1 MRRTSWTS
9 ATILGS
15 PKCVWR
21 LLTYAANDL
30 PRKCM
35 NRRGMCRTFHLV
47 MTHQIEHQSQDG
59 KKASHCQKSNMRK
72 SYMSISS
79 KFVLASCHTLDN
91 WRFFFAVVKRWSAL
105 LSDVDYDANTSLFA
119 GWCNSAEYDT
129 SDQPPQT
136 MCAQIHALSKQNV
149 LKDAR
154 KNYYIFTKFSIY

>member
-91 WRFFFAVVKRWSAL
+91 WRFFLQW
-105 LSDVDYDANTSLFA
+105 
-119 GWCNSAEYDT
+119 
-129 SDQPPQT
+129 
-136 MCAQIHALSKQNV
+136 
-149 LKDAR
+149 LKDGLPYLATSTMMQTQVFLR
-154 KNYYIFTKFSIY
+154 GDVTPLNTTLQISLLRRCVPRYTHYQSKMF